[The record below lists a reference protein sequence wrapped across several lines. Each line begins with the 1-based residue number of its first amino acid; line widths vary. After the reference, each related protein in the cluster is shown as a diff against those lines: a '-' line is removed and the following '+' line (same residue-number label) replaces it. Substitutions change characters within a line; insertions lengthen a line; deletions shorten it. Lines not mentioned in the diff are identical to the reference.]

1 MSIQPKSAK
10 LTASAF
16 NRLWISMPA
25 VLVTVPTVPQNLLL
39 SLSTSS
45 IIARH
50 LLDYMVQGKITEADT
65 PTIRL
70 DTTPS
75 GLSVPPSSPHFM
87 LNALCHIPR
96 NLSRLEKGTK

>member
-1 MSIQPKSAK
+1 
-10 LTASAF
+10 
-16 NRLWISMPA
+16 MPA

-75 GLSVPPSSPHFM
+75 GLSVPPSSHFM